1 MAIPHFRYS
10 FASGFDK
17 MTLED
22 IRKAKTELY
31 EFLGCTAESDFS
43 RKKHSF
49 RDIPQHIYE
58 GINQIFQKYGVQEE
72 DIWVISEIK

>member
-22 IRKAKTELY
+22 IRKAKAELY
-31 EFLGCTAESDFS
+31 DFLGCTAKSDFS

-58 GINQIFQKYGVQEE
+58 GVNLIFQKYGVQEK
-72 DIWVISEIK
+72 DIWLISKIK

>member
-10 FASGFDK
+10 FAKGFDK
-17 MTLED
+17 MPLED
-22 IRKAKTELY
+22 IRKVKAELY
-31 EFLGCTAESDFS
+31 DFLGCTAESDFS

-58 GINQIFQKYGVQEE
+58 GVNRIFRKYGVQEK